1 VVPFADLRV
10 ERPVIVK
17 PAEAKQTQRE
27 QVKQPR
33 PPLAHVK
40 SVDAEYAEE
49 GEQNPSNRIVD
60 QTCHKSSICSPVHGG
75 NQKQVNNP
83 ADEKQAKGKKPD
95 RTGHWLAV
103 VKAMRA
109 SETEKPEQAANDFA
123 VCIRCYVHLD
133 RDRNVLDR
141 VLQLHARCAFVLAW
155 ASL

>member
-10 ERPVIVK
+10 KRPVIVE
-17 PAEAKQTQRE
+17 PADAKQTQRE
-27 QVKQPR
+27 QVQKSCS
-33 PPLAHVK
+33 PLAHVK
-40 SVDAEYAEE
+40 PMDTEYAEE

-60 QTCHKSSICSPVHGG
+60 RTCHKSSICSPVHGG

-123 VCIRCYVHLD
+123 VRVRCCVHLE

-141 VLQLHARCAFVLAW
+141 VLQLHAISKFIH
-155 ASL
+155 